1 MKKKALVCAIFAACT
16 ANAWAQSNVT
26 LYGLIDVGYG
36 IGNGGIY
43 EGNVGNDSKFQQ
55 WGNSRST
62 SVWGLTGTEDLGNGN
77 KVYFRLEQEFD
88 PESGSTE
95 DGFNRAAYVGFEG
108 RFGSIQA
115 GRQSTVSSNIM
126 GEFDVSGAPGLT
138 SSLGNA
144 GISGDAQR
152 FGAETYDHA
161 DSMLTYISPEFGGFQ
176 VQAAVILKNDDAF
189 GLGNDAKNIYTVG
202 ALYNY
207 SNLTLGA
214 VFESKPISGTSGNR
228 VSASWGLGAKY
239 DFGSFTISGSYFDN
253 HLKSDGRGFSLGVA
267 VPYNAFEFGAQ
278 VAYNVKAYKGLETN
292 YGWMLN
298 VGASNPYDPASYT
311 PYAYDTDKKVKPLA
325 WELYALYNM
334 SKRTQFYAQYGG
346 MDSDAK
352 AYNEASRKYSASF
365 GIIHSF

>member
-1 MKKKALVCAIFAACT
+1 MKKTALVCAIFAACT
-16 ANAWAQSNVT
+16 SNAWAQSNVN

-43 EGNVGNDSKFQQ
+43 EGSEGRDSKFQQ

-62 SVWGLTGTEDLGNGN
+62 SVWGLTGSEDLGNGN

-88 PESGSTE
+88 PESGSDE
-95 DGFNRAAYVGFEG
+95 GGFNRAAYIGLEG

-115 GRQSTVSSNIM
+115 GRQSTISSNIM

-144 GISGDAQR
+144 GVSGDSQR
-152 FGAETYDHA
+152 FGDDTYDHA
-161 DSMLTYISPEFGGFQ
+161 NSMLTYISPEFCGFQ
-176 VQAAVILKNDDAF
+176 VQAGVILKNDDAF
-189 GLGNDAKNIYTVG
+189 DLGSRTKNIYSIG

-207 SNLTLGA
+207 NNLTLGA
-214 VFESKPISGTSGNR
+214 VFESKPVSGTSGNR
-228 VSASWGLGAKY
+228 ISSSWGLGAKY
-239 DFGSFTISGSYFDN
+239 DFGSFLISGSYFDN
-253 HLKSDGRGFSLGVA
+253 HLKNDGRGFSLGVA
-267 VPYNAFEFGAQ
+267 VPVNAFEFGAQ
-278 VAYNVKAYKGLETN
+278 VAYNMKAYKGSETH
-292 YGWMLN
+292 YGWILTP
-298 VGASNPYDPASYT
+298 GATNPFDPASYS
-311 PYAYDTDKKVKPLA
+311 PFDYEVDKKVKPLA

-334 SKRTQFYAQYGG
+334 SKRTQMYVQYGG

-352 AYNEASRKYSASF
+352 AFNEASRKYSASL